1 MATRFSKTGSSP
13 FLTLAS
19 FSETRGDVTGR
30 EHLVSTD
37 TTGKRRNRR
46 GQGQGEGRGR
56 RRKKR
61 V

>member
-1 MATRFSKTGSSP
+1 M
-13 FLTLAS
+13 TLAS

-56 RRKKR
+56 RRKKK